1 MLKCNCTEIPWIN
14 VVFIDIGF
22 KGKPFTWKK
31 YFRDGQIIWERL
43 DRSLAK
49 NEWLLRFG
57 RSTVHHLT
65 CSTSNH
71 CPLLI
76 LPEMVEPANPE
87 KPFRYEEMWLAEK
100 GC

>member
-1 MLKCNCTEIPWIN
+1 MQLYRDTINKCG
-14 VVFIDIGF
+14 FIDMGF

-76 LPEMVEPANPE
+76 LPEMVESANPE
-87 KPFRYEEMWLAEK
+87 KPFCYEEMWLAEK